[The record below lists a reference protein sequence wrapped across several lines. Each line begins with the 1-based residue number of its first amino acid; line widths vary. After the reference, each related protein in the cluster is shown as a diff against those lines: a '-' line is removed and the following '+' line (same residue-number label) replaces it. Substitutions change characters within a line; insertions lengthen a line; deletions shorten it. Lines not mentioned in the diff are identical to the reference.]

1 MPTIYRLISRD
12 DNRVQQ
18 FRSSYDLSIHMLG
31 QRLSAYIVVKSDEQ
45 RGDRVVTWPDNP
57 DIVVIEEA
65 MRNQ

>member
-1 MPTIYRLISRD
+1 MTTIYRLIARD

-18 FRSSYDLSIHMLG
+18 FRSAYDLSIHMLG
-31 QRLSAYIVVKSDEQ
+31 RRLSAYIVVKSDEQ

>member
-1 MPTIYRLISRD
+1 
-12 DNRVQQ
+12 
-18 FRSSYDLSIHMLG
+18 MLG
-31 QRLSAYIVVKSDEQ
+31 RRLSAYIVVKSDEQ